1 MMKLGCSSV
10 LFNQLDLYGALQHIA
25 WAGYEGAELAI
36 LADHCRHI
44 ELITK
49 QSYINGIKNT
59 AKKHNLRLF
68 AIHSD
73 VGGLPGE
80 DKIKSLITLFEIAH
94 KLGIPIVTMR
104 AKGKSD
110 DKEATKEE
118 FKYLRRMSDEAAS
131 RGVTLAI
138 KPHVGASVY
147 NTATMI
153 QMLEEI
159 DSPGLGANL
168 DTLHIYRAREDAAE
182 TVRKLGKKVAHVHL
196 REYPDVPDREN
207 YEAAPEEEI
216 PGRGGVDFPKI
227 LRSLKTIGY
236 EGAVDLDVIGA
247 FTYPL
252 SRQMGIAA
260 ETRGYINRCLQEL
273 K

>member
-1 MMKLGCSSV
+1 MKLGCSSV

-36 LADHCRHI
+36 LANHCRHI

-49 QSYINGIKNT
+49 QPYIDEIKAT
-59 AKKHNLRLF
+59 AKKHGLKLY

-80 DKIKSLITLFEIAH
+80 DKITSMITLFEIAH

-104 AKGKSD
+104 AQGKSD

-118 FKYLRRMSDEAAS
+118 FKYLKRMSDEAAR

-147 NTATMI
+147 NTATII

-159 DSPGLGANL
+159 DSPGLGVNL
-168 DTLHIYRAREDAAE
+168 DTLHVFRAREDAAA
-182 TVRKLGKKVAHVHL
+182 TVRKLGKKVVHVHL
-196 REYPDVPDREN
+196 REYPDVPDQEN
-207 YEAAPEEEI
+207 YEALPEEEI

-227 LRSLKTIGY
+227 LRSLKTVGY
-236 EGAVDLDVIGA
+236 NGAVDLDVIGA